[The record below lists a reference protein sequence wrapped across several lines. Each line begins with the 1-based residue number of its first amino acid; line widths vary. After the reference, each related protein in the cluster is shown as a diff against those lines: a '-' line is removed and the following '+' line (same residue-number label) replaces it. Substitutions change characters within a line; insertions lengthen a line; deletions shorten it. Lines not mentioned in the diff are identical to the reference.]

1 MSQIIITEKQLGL
14 ITNKVLSEQK
24 SEKGTINESLF
35 SFENILM
42 AIGFVP
48 VIGEVADIALICYYL
63 YKGEKLYAALM
74 LIALI
79 PTVGDFI
86 AKPII
91 KLFKGSREGAV
102 AMKAGGKT
110 LTEYLA
116 KNPQM
121 AKKFSSLGKYVQEP
135 AVQNTVKGIEK
146 LPKVGPG
153 LASKLRSGLEM
164 ITGSKALSG
173 LKAGGK
179 EVVAGGKFKTGLKD
193 YFRGE
198 RLSKY
203 FAKHGVLPEK
213 GIQKWW
219 INVSARQDRRNA
231 FRTFIGTNNLLAY
244 FGIPSLT
251 MFELKMSEDAE
262 FRKKVAEDPK
272 TSDYIAK
279 NYENEDAVTTQQ
291 TPETTPSKE
300 EIDQYI
306 KNRKSGNS
314 ASSLFKMGSINLSN
328 ENGFSNIFSTM
339 FGGSPQIA

>member
-1 MSQIIITEKQLGL
+1 MGDIIVTKKQLALITERQQL
-14 ITNKVLSEQK
+14 
-24 SEKGTINESLF
+24 NESLL

-48 VIGEVADIALICYYL
+48 VIGEIADIALICYYL

-91 KLFKGSREGAV
+91 KLLKGSREGVV

-116 KNPQM
+116 KNPEI
-121 AKKFSSLGKYVQEP
+121 AKKFSSLGKYVKEP
-135 AVQNTVKGIEK
+135 VVQNTVKGIEK
-146 LPKVGPG
+146 VSSG
-153 LASKLRSGLEM
+153 LGSKLRSGLDM

-173 LKAGGK
+173 LKAGSK
-179 EVVAGGKFKTGLKD
+179 EVIAGGNFKTGLKN

-198 RLSKY
+198 KLSKY
-203 FAKHGVLPEK
+203 FAKNGVLPEK

-231 FRTFIGTNNLLAY
+231 FRKFIGANNLLAY

-251 MFELKMSEDAE
+251 MFELKMSEDEE

-272 TSDYIAK
+272 TSDYIAQ
-279 NYENEDAVTTQQ
+279 NYKDEDAVTTQQ

-306 KNRKSGNS
+306 KNRNSGNS
-314 ASSLFKMGSINLSN
+314 ASSLFKMGSINLNN

-339 FGGSPQIA
+339 FGGSPQVA